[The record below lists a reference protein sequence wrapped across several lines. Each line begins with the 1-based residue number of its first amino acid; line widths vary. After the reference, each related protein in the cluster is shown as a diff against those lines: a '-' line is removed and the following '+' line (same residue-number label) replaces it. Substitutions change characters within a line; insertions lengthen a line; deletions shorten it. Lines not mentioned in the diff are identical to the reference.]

1 VSQLT
6 SRIRGLLEEELP
18 YVWVGGEISNL
29 GRPTSGH
36 IYFTLKDDRSQIRT
50 VLWRSVRARMK
61 FELSD
66 GMQVII
72 QGRCSIYEGRSEYQ
86 LVVDQLV
93 PKGLGAL
100 ELAFRQLRERLEKE
114 GLFAQHHKK
123 SLPRFP
129 RRVVLMTSPTGAAVR
144 DMLQVIARRWK
155 AIDVLIWPVRVQGEG
170 AAQEIAAAIA
180 QANRLCD
187 IDVMVVGR
195 GGGSLE
201 DLWAFNEEV
210 VARAIFASQIPIISA
225 VGHEVD
231 WTIADYVADLRAP
244 TPSAAAELSV
254 PNESEM
260 RQYLDQSATRLARAL
275 QGRLQTARLCFEQL
289 AGRRP
294 FRVPLDGVLRRQQ
307 RCDDLGGRL
316 DRAVWNRLRDGEHR
330 MARLAGLIQGL
341 SPLNVLARGYSLTTR
356 VDGHTVLRSAEQ
368 VACGEQILTRLESG
382 SIASRVEQKFID
394 TARH

>member
-1 VSQLT
+1 MSVPLSQTSRSPAPVWTVSQLT

-123 SLPRFP
+123 VAATISSARGIDDEPHG
-129 RRVVLMTSPTGAAVR
+129 RRGSRHVASDRAALEG
-144 DMLQVIARRWK
+144 DRR
-155 AIDVLIWPVRVQGEG
+155 ID
-170 AAQEIAAAIA
+170 
-180 QANRLCD
+180 
-187 IDVMVVGR
+187 
-195 GGGSLE
+195 
-201 DLWAFNEEV
+201 
-210 VARAIFASQIPIISA
+210 
-225 VGHEVD
+225 
-231 WTIADYVADLRAP
+231 
-244 TPSAAAELSV
+244 
-254 PNESEM
+254 
-260 RQYLDQSATRLARAL
+260 
-275 QGRLQTARLCFEQL
+275 L
-289 AGRRP
+289 AGA
-294 FRVPLDGVLRRQQ
+294 
-307 RCDDLGGRL
+307 C
-316 DRAVWNRLRDGEHR
+316 
-330 MARLAGLIQGL
+330 AG
-341 SPLNVLARGYSLTTR
+341 
-356 VDGHTVLRSAEQ
+356 
-368 VACGEQILTRLESG
+368 
-382 SIASRVEQKFID
+382 
-394 TARH
+394 